1 MAASRKTVVNPAAY
15 VSCPTCSCEITV
27 LNTIR
32 SLPREFSVLC
42 PKCGGR
48 KLYQLAQV
56 HEQKQV
62 AETAGVSRGMPFG
75 VKRGIDCDRTSGEQ
89 VPAKSG
95 LNGFVSWLLQ

>member
-1 MAASRKTVVNPAAY
+1 MAASRKTAVNPSAY

-27 LNTIR
+27 LNTAR

-48 KLYQLAQV
+48 KLYQLAQI

-62 AETAGVSRGMPFG
+62 AEIARVSRSMQFG
-75 VKRGIDCDRTSGEQ
+75 VKREIDGDRTPDEP
-89 VPAKSG
+89 VPGKSG
-95 LNGFVSWLLQ
+95 LSGFVSWLLQ